1 MPESMSL
8 EERVLYM
15 EFLLNAIIW
24 GPYLEDREHREK
36 IASHMYSFLEASERH
51 QTYPPIVQNA
61 LLRFAD
67 ALAEID
73 NVPTAL
79 KPSLRPLIGSA
90 DPTD

>member
-24 GPYLEDREHREK
+24 GSYLEDREHREK

-51 QTYPPIVQNA
+51 
-61 LLRFAD
+61 
-67 ALAEID
+67 
-73 NVPTAL
+73 
-79 KPSLRPLIGSA
+79 
-90 DPTD
+90 